1 MSDRAGEW
9 KAKKLSFNDHPEDQ
23 YTIRYRDPI
32 KAIESLFQDPNNAK
46 HLVYALQKIYA
57 DETKENRIFN
67 EMWTGQW
74 WHVLQV
80 NSTDIFFL
88 LSDD

>member
-1 MSDRAGEW
+1 MPDRAGEW
-9 KAKKLSFNDHPEDQ
+9 KAKKLSFDNRPDDL
-23 YTIRYRDPI
+23 YTLRFRDPI
-32 KAIESLFQDPNNAK
+32 KAIKSLFENPDNTK
-46 HLVYALQKIYA
+46 HLVYTPKKIYS

-80 NSTDIFFL
+80 SIYSQFFAL
-88 LSDD
+88 I